1 MKWRKGNEK
10 SFSSPIGGSEALTAK
25 IKKYNKCAKYFP
37 ECTKA
42 TQFTSF

>member
-10 SFSSPIGGSEALTAK
+10 SFSSPICGSEAQAAK
-25 IKKYNKCAKYFP
+25 FKKSNNCAKYFP